1 MQHFSGHLS
10 VDGDGPIYVNG
21 MKSVTSGFSF
31 SLVVIK
37 LKKERSHTHVD
48 NSSYMLFW
56 NEGSNVACGKLFKRP
71 RNIGSSG
78 VSLSE
83 PVSNGSLNKWAPL
96 LISRWAADVPSPI
109 FYFRTWSFSSLFWRN
124 SREHN
129 VHMWVFSLRLFS
141 WDLTCFHYMNR
152 LPFWGSI
159 HTHAKG
165 DQYYF

>member
-1 MQHFSGHLS
+1 MLLTAA
-10 VDGDGPIYVNG
+10 IC
-21 MKSVTSGFSF
+21 
-31 SLVVIK
+31 
-37 LKKERSHTHVD
+37 
-48 NSSYMLFW
+48 SSEMRAAMWPAESCL
-56 NEGSNVACGKLFKRP
+56 KRP

-78 VSLSE
+78 FFLSE
-83 PVSNGSLNKWAPL
+83 RVSNGSLNKWAPL

-129 VHMWVFSLRLFS
+129 VHMWEVFSLRLLS

-159 HTHAKG
+159 HTNAKG
-165 DQYYF
+165 DQYYFWFWWKTYLNIQSVLSWIWLLFSKVLPIVMPRNHG